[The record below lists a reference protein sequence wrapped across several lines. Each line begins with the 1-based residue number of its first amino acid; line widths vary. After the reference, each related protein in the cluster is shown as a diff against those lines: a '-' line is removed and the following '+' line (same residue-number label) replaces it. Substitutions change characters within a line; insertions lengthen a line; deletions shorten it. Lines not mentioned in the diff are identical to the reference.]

1 MVFEGTVARLEP
13 LTMAHAEGLIAAAN
27 DGELWRSKVTVVPSA
42 ATMAAYIGKALD
54 EQAKG
59 RQVPFAIVHRPSGVV
74 AGTTRYM
81 NVEDAHRRREI
92 GSTWIAASRQRTA
105 LNTEAKLLMLT
116 HAFEDLRCI
125 RVEFVTDELNTQSRA
140 AILRLGAKE
149 EGVFRNHM
157 VMPDGRLRHS
167 VCHSIIEAEW
177 PAVKARL
184 LERLARSEA
193 KAGAA

>member
-1 MVFEGTVARLEP
+1 MVFEGRVARLEP
-13 LTMAHAEGLIAAAN
+13 LAMSHAAALIAAAN
-27 DGELWRSKVTVVPSA
+27 DGELWRSKVTVVPCA
-42 ATMAAYIGKALD
+42 GTMAAYIAKALD

-59 RQVPFAIVHRPSGVV
+59 RQVPFTIIHRPSGLV

-92 GSTWIAASRQRTA
+92 GSTWIAATHQRTA
-105 LNTEAKLLMLT
+105 LNTEAKLLLLT

-140 AILRLGAKE
+140 AILRLGARE

-157 VMPDGRLRHS
+157 IMPDGRYRHS
-167 VCHSIIEAEW
+167 VFHGIVEAEW

-184 LERLARSEA
+184 LERLARSFIVD
-193 KAGAA
+193 

>member
-1 MVFEGTVARLEP
+1 MVLEGRVARLEP
-13 LTMAHAEGLIAAAN
+13 LTMAHAGGLIAAAN
-27 DGELWRSKVTVVPSA
+27 DGELWHSKVTVVPSA
-42 ATMAAYIGKALD
+42 ETLVAYIGKALD

-59 RQVPFAIVHRPSGVV
+59 RQIPFVIVHRPSDRI

-92 GSTWIAASRQRTA
+92 GSTWIAATHQRTA
-105 LNTEAKLLMLT
+105 LNSDAKLLLLT

-157 VMPDGRLRHS
+157 VMPDGRYRHS

-184 LERLARSEA
+184 LGRLESYEIQPEQ
-193 KAGAA
+193 